1 LRWDQ
6 RRGSLNYQSSL
17 GRGVCMIIDF
27 YAGLV
32 FGGVVGFV
40 IGSLA
45 CGFTYIEA
53 REREDY
59 KKINSELEWIT

>member
-1 LRWDQ
+1 
-6 RRGSLNYQSSL
+6 
-17 GRGVCMIIDF
+17 MIIDF

>member
-1 LRWDQ
+1 
-6 RRGSLNYQSSL
+6 
-17 GRGVCMIIDF
+17 MIIDF

-32 FGGVVGFV
+32 LGGVVGFV
-40 IGSLA
+40 IGSLV
-45 CGFTYIEA
+45 CGFTYIES